1 MKNSEESLKNLRD
14 TIKWTK
20 MHIMGVPE
28 GEERKDRKLKEEKKK
43 WLKVLKYGQG
53 KGQPDSRN
61 PKGLQQDG
69 PKGIHLSKVKDGH
82 LKAARKKQLVTY
94 K

>member
-1 MKNSEESLKNLRD
+1 MAESSE
-14 TIKWTK
+14 
-20 MHIMGVPE
+20 V
-28 GEERKDRKLKEEKKK
+28 
-43 WLKVLKYGQG
+43 GQG

-69 PKGIHLSKVKDGH
+69 PKGVHLSKVKDGH

>member
-43 WLKVLKYGQG
+43 KWLKVLKLG
-53 KGQPDSRN
+53 KERDNLIQEIQKDFNRMD
-61 PKGLQQDG
+61 PKVSTCQ
-69 PKGIHLSKVKDGH
+69 K
-82 LKAARKKQLVTY
+82 LKTDI
-94 K
+94 